1 MGNPVD
7 SSIALD
13 SPAPGSAGM
22 PAESPRRSVFRD
34 VSWRWND
41 VLIGFAP
48 FLLFR
53 AATVVL
59 GPRSALAAALHQ
71 FWMPLTLISQSW
83 MLVIPIV
90 IARARNTRPVR
101 LPGPRAVLVEAIFAL
116 LVLPVPF
123 AGLLFLPP
131 IVAHLFGQ
139 MESPAMPWGPM
150 AGSFSRIEWVVF
162 IGLAITLAPVAEE
175 TLYRGMLYNALRQR
189 FHPILAALM
198 QAAVFG
204 FAHPFG
210 LANSA
215 AIGTSSLAFPLI
227 YEWRKT
233 LLTPILLHAAMN
245 AVGMVFLASSFA
257 AEAAAP
263 RIGVLGEATDGG
275 CLVTEVVA
283 GGAADKAA
291 LQVGDV
297 ITAVDGHA
305 VADIPGIARVI
316 RKHQVGDTVSVEF
329 LRRGKP
335 QRADV
340 VLARLK
346 K

>member
-1 MGNPVD
+1 M
-7 SSIALD
+7 
-13 SPAPGSAGM
+13 
-22 PAESPRRSVFRD
+22 
-34 VSWRWND
+34 
-41 VLIGFAP
+41 LIGFAP

-59 GPRSALAAALHQ
+59 SPRSAIAAALHQ

-83 MLVIPIV
+83 MLVVPIW
-90 IARARNTRPVR
+90 IARARNARLVR
-101 LPGPRAVLVEAIFAL
+101 LPRPRAVLVEALFAL
-116 LVLPVPF
+116 VVLPVPF
-123 AGLLFLPP
+123 AALVFLPL

-150 AGSFSRIEWVVF
+150 AGSFNRTEWLVFVV
-162 IGLAITLAPVAEE
+162 LAVTLAPVAEE

-210 LANSA
+210 LANSV
-215 AIGTSSLAFPLI
+215 AIGISSLAFPLI

-245 AVGMVFLASSFA
+245 AVGMVLLASSLA

-263 RIGVLGEATDGG
+263 RIGVLGEASQGG
-275 CLVTEVVA
+275 CLVTEVMP
-283 GGAADKAA
+283 GARPIWW
-291 LQVGDV
+291 GS
-297 ITAVDGHA
+297 TSG
-305 VADIPGIARVI
+305 
-316 RKHQVGDTVSVEF
+316 T
-329 LRRGKP
+329 
-335 QRADV
+335 
-340 VLARLK
+340 
-346 K
+346 